1 MAGVR
6 FSLQV
11 PVESGLFSADGD
23 IISSNTV
30 SRTDSLLEGLLTVV
44 VVVDNDDDD
53 NGTDDDNDND
63 DDNEI
68 SSLSKLRSPLL
79 VGVRC

>member
-30 SRTDSLLEGLLTVV
+30 SRTDSLLDGLLTVVVV
-44 VVVDNDDDD
+44 VVVDNDDD
-53 NGTDDDNDND
+53 NGTDDDND